1 MSDGNFNRNLLPYH
15 NYTSGVRAG
24 RASALQRAMQI
35 LSSLLEEDGVMPDKK
50 TREALLSEF
59 HKRMTARP

>member
-24 RASALQRAMQI
+24 RASALQRAMNI
-35 LSSLLEEDGVMPDKK
+35 LSCLLEEYGLGDNEIQ
-50 TREALLSEF
+50 REEFIQEF
-59 HKRMTARP
+59 HKRMTEKP

>member
-24 RASALQRAMQI
+24 RASALQRAMSI
-35 LSSLLEEDGVMPDKK
+35 LSYLLEEHGWGDNEIQ
-50 TREALLSEF
+50 REEFIQEF
-59 HKRMTARP
+59 HKRMTEKP